1 VAVNE
6 TLQAVGSLSGDSD
19 SSVGSAAY
27 VLQGS
32 APTFSPA
39 AGTYSSN
46 QTVTISQS
54 QSLAMCY
61 TTDGSTP
68 TSNGSGSCSHG
79 TLYSTTVTVSV
90 NETLKAIGMASG
102 WTDSSVGSAAYVL
115 KGSAPTFSPAA
126 GSYGTA
132 QTVTISQAQ
141 SLAKC
146 YTLNGSTPASTGTGS
161 CATGSTS
168 YSSPIT
174 VSATETVKA
183 IGYANGWT
191 DSSVGSAA
199 YTITTTPNPP
209 SGLTVALTSGNGVLN
224 WTASSTGGVTYDIY
238 RGTTPPVCANGTS
251 PMATGVSA
259 VTYTDTSVIP
269 GVNYYYEVSAVLS
282 GNASGCNGP
291 AQLVVPPTY
300 PVWSGL

>member
-1 VAVNE
+1 
-6 TLQAVGSLSGDSD
+6 
-19 SSVGSAAY
+19 
-27 VLQGS
+27 
-32 APTFSPA
+32 
-39 AGTYSSN
+39 
-46 QTVTISQS
+46 
-54 QSLAMCY
+54 
-61 TTDGSTP
+61 
-68 TSNGSGSCSHG
+68 
-79 TLYSTTVTVSV
+79 
-90 NETLKAIGMASG
+90 MASG

-115 KGSAPTFSPAA
+115 QGSAPTFSPAA

-209 SGLTVALTSGNGVLN
+209 SGLTVALTSGHGVLN

-300 PVWSGL
+300 PVWSGN